1 MLWLLLA
8 GIAVY
13 RMLTGDRGLTHS
25 LVFLAAVLLNVGV
38 LLLSF
43 WNVVREE
50 PPVATRRGGLPPED
64 DDGP

>member
-1 MLWLLLA
+1 M
-8 GIAVY
+8 AVY
-13 RMLTGDRGLTHS
+13 RILTGDRGLTHS

-43 WNVVREE
+43 RNVVREE
-50 PPVATRRGGLPPED
+50 RPPVATRRGRLPTED